1 VADSLLIDV
10 DQKRALASFDVLPT
24 ALARRIARENVAT
37 ANRFVLEA
45 RSRVRV
51 RFGFL
56 RDAIDWVQSAK
67 TGDIFVGI
75 ARRRTFVIPGT
86 RRFNG
91 KSSKA
96 RPSNYAHLI
105 ERGHAGPSFAPPY
118 PFMRPAAEAVR
129 ASHEGRVLES
139 MIDALRDTGL
149 GD

>member
-10 DQKRALASFDVLPT
+10 DQKQALASFDVLPT
-24 ALARRIARENVAT
+24 ALARRVARENAAT

-75 ARRRTFVIPGT
+75 ARKRSFVIPGT
-86 RRFNG
+86 RKFNG
-91 KSSKA
+91 KSDKAMPSK
-96 RPSNYAHLI
+96 YAHLI
-105 ERGHAGPSFAPPY
+105 ERGHAGRRFAPPY

-129 ASHEGRVLES
+129 ASHESRIVES
-139 MIDALRDTGL
+139 MIEALRDTGL